1 MARIIAR
8 GGIDPEWSGKIAR
21 RFGVAT
27 FVLFVI
33 FVFSDEVILKAL
45 LFFALAY
52 TVFQTVFHGGTAIAA
67 ALPEQE
73 SYAFQAVLAVC
84 FPLGLSIYFVHEV
97 ESFTVADLTS
107 RLGSP
112 WVLLALGLV
121 SYFGWALAD
130 QLDRR
135 YPVRGFIIASSI
147 LFVVHFF
154 GYHGIHSE
162 QDYYGDG
169 DSVVV
174 VDHDRAKSAAKTG
187 STFGI
192 FLAYVI
198 GCQGAMFLR
207 LRRLQRDEIG

>member
-1 MARIIAR
+1 MAPI
-8 GGIDPEWSGKIAR
+8 
-21 RFGVAT
+21 
-27 FVLFVI
+27 
-33 FVFSDEVILKAL
+33 
-45 LFFALAY
+45 FFALAY
-52 TVFQTVFHGGTAIAA
+52 TMFQSVFHGATAIAA
-67 ALPEQE
+67 ALPNRK
-73 SYAFQAVLAVC
+73 SYVFQAAVAVS
-84 FPLGLSIYFVHEV
+84 FPLGLSIYFLHEV
-97 ESFTVADLTS
+97 ETFTFTGLTD
-107 RLGSP
+107 RFGSL

-154 GYHGIHSE
+154 GYHGIHST

-169 DSVVV
+169 NSVMV
-174 VDHDRAKSAAKTG
+174 VDSERAKSTAKTG

-207 LRRLQRDEIG
+207 LQRLQRGEVG